1 VEGRRI
7 RRTWPQR
14 LLITFN
20 IGMVVLT
27 LGLAAALGYANDKL
41 DQVQRLDLGTDI
53 LEEEPTDPGEPQNY
67 LLVGTD
73 SAERLDESDPAAR
86 IDQGVL
92 SDTIMVLRVDPDE
105 TQAQILSF
113 PRDLWVTIPNWGE
126 SKINA
131 ALSAGRDSLIGTIEQ
146 NFGIPINHYVEVDF
160 LGFQELVE
168 AVDGVPMYF
177 DKRLRDEQTGLNITR
192 TGCITLSADQALAFA
207 RSRHLEFEVS
217 DGVWDTDG
225 TGDLGR
231 ISRQQAFIRAAI
243 QRAIDKGIRNPL
255 TLNALINAGLGSVS
269 IDETLSVDDL
279 ITLGERFRNFSPEQ
293 LRTMSLDTSFDFAG
307 EQSIL
312 RLIDNEANEA
322 RLNIFRGVADPGA
335 GAGAAD
341 AASVS
346 VLVQNGTG
354 SSGQATEV
362 ADGLAALGFDT
373 SPGTGD
379 AERFD
384 FAETVVRYMPGQE
397 ATAQFVASQLEAGA
411 RLEQVP
417 DTYAADVVVVTGFD
431 YTGVKTTLVP
441 PSTATTV
448 PPASTPTTTTTLPD
462 LPTTTVAGEVP
473 TAPEGQSC

>member
-1 VEGRRI
+1 M

-41 DQVQRLDLGTDI
+41 DQVQRLDLGTDV
-53 LEEEPTDPGEPQNY
+53 LEEGPTDPGEPQNY

-131 ALSAGRDSLIGTIEQ
+131 ALSAGRDSLIGTIEE
-146 NFGIPINHYVEVDF
+146 NFGIPVNHYVEVDF

-207 RSRHLEFEVS
+207 RSRYLEFEVS
-217 DGVWDTDG
+217 DGFWDTDG

-269 IDETLSVDDL
+269 IDETISVDDL
-279 ITLGERFRNFSPEQ
+279 ITLGERFRNFSPDQ
-293 LRTMSLDTSFDFAG
+293 LRTMSLDTYFDFAG

-312 RLIDNEANEA
+312 RLVDNEANEA
-322 RLNIFRGVADPGA
+322 RLNIFRGVAEPGA
-335 GAGAAD
+335 GAGVAD
-341 AASVS
+341 AASLS

-354 SSGQATEV
+354 TSGQATEV
-362 ADGLAALGFDT
+362 ADGLASLGFDT

-397 ATAQFVASQLEAGA
+397 ASAQFVASQLEAGA

-431 YTGVKTTLVP
+431 FAGVETTLVP
-441 PSTATTV
+441 PSTATSV

-473 TAPEGQSC
+473 VAPEGQTC

>member
-1 VEGRRI
+1 
-7 RRTWPQR
+7 
-14 LLITFN
+14 
-20 IGMVVLT
+20 MVVMT

-41 DQVQRLDLGTDI
+41 DQVQRLDIGTDI
-53 LEEEPTDPGEPQNY
+53 LTEEPVDPGEPQNY

-73 SAERLDESDPAAR
+73 SAERLDPDDPAVR
-86 IDQGVL
+86 VDQGVL

-105 TQAQILSF
+105 AQAQLLSF

-131 ALSAGRDSLIGTIEQ
+131 ALSAGRDSLIATIEE

-160 LGFQELVE
+160 RGFQELVE

-177 DKRLRDEQTGLNITR
+177 DKELRDTQTGLNITR
-192 TGCITLSADQALAFA
+192 TGCITLSADQALAYV
-207 RSRHLEFEVS
+207 RSRHLDYLE
-217 DGVWDTDG
+217 DGEWQDDG
-225 TGDLGR
+225 TSDLGR
-231 ISRQQAFIRAAI
+231 ISRQQDFIRHAI
-243 QRAIDKGIRNPL
+243 QRAIDKGIRSPI

-269 IDETLSVDDL
+269 IDESLSVDDL
-279 ITLGERFRNFSPEQ
+279 IHLGERFRSFAPED
-293 LRTMSLDTSFDFAG
+293 LRTMSLDTYFDFVG

-312 RLIDNEANEA
+312 RQVDNEANET
-322 RLNIFRGVADPGA
+322 RLNIFRGVAEPGA

-354 SSGQATEV
+354 TSGQATEV
-362 ADGLAALGFDT
+362 ADGLASLGFDT

-384 FAETVVRYMPGQE
+384 FAETVIRYMPGQE

-417 DTYAADVVVVTGFD
+417 DTYAADVVVVSGFD
-431 YTGVKTTLVP
+431 YAGVKTTLVP
-441 PSTATTV
+441 PTTATTV
-448 PPASTPTTTTTLPD
+448 PPSSTPTTTTTLPD

-473 TAPEGQSC
+473 VAPEGQSC